1 MYMYTF
7 PLFMDAVSSKE
18 RQLLKWMGIFQVGIF
33 WVGSFQRK
41 FSRGSLMGG
50 NFLGGNFAGGK
61 FPRTLLYKLLFQKH
75 SPRSV
80 LWKTYLEILRKI
92 YRNRLCRSRFFNK
105 IDYVP
110 VYFRFWF
117 YKLFL
122 LMESF
127 TSVPQ
132 GSCSAKFHI
141 SYLKTPVTELS
152 FSKVPDLQ
160 TETLQ

>member
-1 MYMYTF
+1 MYTF

-80 LWKTYLEILRKI
+80 L
-92 YRNRLCRSRFFNK
+92 
-105 IDYVP
+105 
-110 VYFRFWF
+110 
-117 YKLFL
+117 
-122 LMESF
+122 
-127 TSVPQ
+127 
-132 GSCSAKFHI
+132 
-141 SYLKTPVTELS
+141 
-152 FSKVPDLQ
+152 
-160 TETLQ
+160 